1 MTRAAARRRGF
12 TLVEL
17 LVAIALAIV
26 ILGLTIYIVNTAT
39 FDSYKVVGSGDR
51 LSQWLIQAKNR
62 ALRDKAPRGLRLII
76 NNGLV
81 TECAFIEQSEPWVR
95 PTPTKPDDG
104 NDPLVQKPV
113 RLHFLYQSSGT
124 TVPVGSNQRRVF

>member
-1 MTRAAARRRGF
+1 MTRTADRRGF

-26 ILGLTIYIVNTAT
+26 VLGLAIYIVNTAT

-62 ALRDKAPRGLRLII
+62 ALRDKAPRGLRLIV
-76 NNGLV
+76 NASGQV

-95 PTPTKPDDG
+95 PAPVKPDDG
-104 NDPLVQKPV
+104 TDPLVQKPV
-113 RLHFLYQSSGT
+113 RLHLLYLSDGT
-124 TVPVGSNQRRVF
+124 TPPAG